1 MRRVL
6 AALALS
12 TCLTLA
18 ALAVPAAPS
27 GLRGVVTSSTTISL
41 VFDDNSTTP
50 NEETNFEFSINGS
63 PLSVGGHAGTGTIS
77 LGLSPF
83 TANTTYTIAVRAYI
97 TTTANASA
105 FSNTI
110 AVTTADFNAPNSVAA
125 VTQASGA
132 VLVTWTDNAVSEAGY
147 FVEYATAAAGPFTS
161 AGATTANFTGF
172 NVSGLAPATTYYFR
186 LRGFKGTAAS
196 PTALTAFSAVVSAA
210 TPAIF
215 AAPTGL
221 TATTT
226 GERAV
231 LLAFTDNSANN
242 TGYEIWL
249 QPAGGSSFSYVGDAG
264 DVVSINTGNILAPGN
279 GYDFAVR
286 AYYQNGANPR
296 VYSAFS
302 NVASAVTPFNA
313 PTGLT
318 VTPTSETA
326 VLLAYADNSSAN
338 TGYEIW
344 SQPTGGVSF
353 THLSDAGD
361 GTSSNT
367 GNILLPGVSYDFAV
381 RAYFQSGANPRVY
394 SDFTNIV
401 SATTP
406 FNAPTSLTAAS
417 ASESAVLLAYADNSA
432 VNTGYEILLRL
443 TGGSSFLHLGDAG
456 DVASYN
462 TGSIL
467 LPGRSYD
474 FAVRAYY
481 QNGAN
486 SRLYSALSNVT
497 SAVTPFNGPTNLTV
511 TPSATSPYLISF
523 AWADNS
529 SEEGGYELEYRQ
541 QGAASFSSRKI
552 VVANVTGVANL
563 PEFLPGTVYEFR
575 IHALSGSVSSAYFPA
590 AGGVVATT
598 RNGFGSKPYAP
609 IQVGTFFSYQMATIS
624 QSARTSWSVG
634 VLPPGLSFDSAS
646 GVISGTP
653 TTAGVYTVTMTAN
666 FASGPAHV
674 LPLMLRV
681 LTPPAAPQITAVIGA
696 QTLTQGG
703 ASTIALGTKFA
714 DPDTESAVRMVTTKG
729 NVDIALYA
737 ATTPLTVANFNS
749 YNYTDV
755 LFHRAPA
762 NFVVQGGGFKTYAAP
777 NVFEHLATA
786 AAVANEPGISN
797 TVGTVAM
804 AKVGDD
810 PNSATSEFFFN
821 VNDNSANLDNQN
833 GGFTVFGRVAVP
845 SLNSTL
851 FALATA
857 PVANYPVQ
865 LHTGPGATDYT
876 ASTFT
881 DLPIDQLPL
890 PAAVD
895 QSRLVKVMSVTALPV
910 LTYAVQVNTNPSIAS
925 ATLAGGSLQL
935 TALAP
940 GVTTLIVRATDVD
953 GNTRSQTF
961 TVTVQQTF
969 AQWAAANGTTPGA
982 TDNPDQDA
990 LTNLQEWA
998 FFGNPG
1004 VPDGAAHLPTF
1015 ALTPGAGARFVEIT
1029 FPVRKFTANLT
1040 YSVEASSTL
1049 ANDWTTIW
1057 TSTQGFAVPA
1067 VTAAV
1072 NQSDRT
1078 VVTVRDTVSTSA
1090 TARRFLRAKVQ

>member
-1 MRRVL
+1 MADAPELARHGRTAYRDAPLAAPRLLAPSTDLLKVPIPVFRPAFSSVHRVL
-6 AALALS
+6 SALALF

-27 GLRGVVTSSTTISL
+27 GLRGVVTGSTTITL

-50 NEETNFEFSINGS
+50 DEETNFEIVTSFGTFT
-63 PLSVGGHAGTGTIS
+63 PAGHPGTGTIS
-77 LGLSPF
+77 TGFSMLF
-83 TANTTYTIAVRAYI
+83 ANTAYTFKVRAYI
-97 TTTANASA
+97 GTTANASPY
-105 FSNTI
+105 SNTI
-110 AVTTADFNAPNSVAA
+110 TVTTADFNAPNSPVA
-125 VTQASGA
+125 VTQASGV

-147 FVEYATAAAGPFTS
+147 FVEYSGTAASGPFTV
-161 AGATTANFTGF
+161 AGSPPANFTGF
-172 NVSGLAPATTYYFR
+172 FVGGLAPATTYYFR
-186 LRGFKGTAAS
+186 VRGFKGPAAN
-196 PTALTAFSAVVSAA
+196 PTALTAYSSPVVSAT
-210 TPAIF
+210 TPAVPV
-215 AAPTGL
+215 APTGL
-221 TATTT
+221 TATAT

-249 QPAGGSSFSYVGDAG
+249 QPTGGGSGFSYLGDAG
-264 DVVSINTGNILAPGN
+264 DVSSISTGNIFAPGT

-296 VYSAFS
+296 LYSAFS
-302 NVASAVTPFNA
+302 NIA
-313 PTGLT
+313 
-318 VTPTSETA
+318 
-326 VLLAYADNSSAN
+326 
-338 TGYEIW
+338 
-344 SQPTGGVSF
+344 
-353 THLSDAGD
+353 
-361 GTSSNT
+361 
-367 GNILLPGVSYDFAV
+367 
-381 RAYFQSGANPRVY
+381 
-394 SDFTNIV
+394 

-406 FNAPTSLTAAS
+406 FNAPT
-417 ASESAVLLAYADNSA
+417 
-432 VNTGYEILLRL
+432 G
-443 TGGSSFLHLGDAG
+443 
-456 DVASYN
+456 
-462 TGSIL
+462 
-467 LPGRSYD
+467 
-474 FAVRAYY
+474 
-481 QNGAN
+481 
-486 SRLYSALSNVT
+486 
-497 SAVTPFNGPTNLTV
+497 LTV

-523 AWADNS
+523 AWTDNS
-529 SEEGGYELEYRQ
+529 SAETGYELEFRQ
-541 QGAASFSSRKI
+541 QGAPFFASRK
-552 VVANVTGVANL
+552 VVAANTASIANL

-575 IHALSGSVSSAYFPA
+575 IHALSGNGGSAYFPA
-590 AGGVVATT
+590 AGGVAATT
-598 RNGFGSKPYAP
+598 RNGFSSKPYAP

-624 QSARTSWSVG
+624 QSARTSWSASG
-634 VLPPGLSFDSAS
+634 LPPGLGFDSAS

-653 TTAGVYTVTMTAN
+653 TTAGVSAVTMTAN

-703 ASTIALGTKFA
+703 TGTIALDTKFA

-729 NVDIALYA
+729 NVDIALYS
-737 ATTPLTVANFNS
+737 ATTPQTVANFNS

-777 NVFEHLATA
+777 NVFEHIATA

-821 VNDNSANLDNQN
+821 VNDNSGNLDNQN
-833 GGFTVFGRVAVP
+833 GGFTVFGRVAAP

-895 QSRLVKVMSVTALPV
+895 QNRLVKVTSVTALPV
-910 LTYAVQVNTNPSIAS
+910 LTYVVTANTNPSAAS
-925 ATLAGGSLQL
+925 AVLAGSSLQL

-940 GVTTLIVRATDVD
+940 GVTSITVSATDVD
-953 GNTRSQTF
+953 GNVTPQTF

-1004 VPDGAAHLPTF
+1004 VPDGGAHLPTF
-1015 ALTPGAGARFVEIT
+1015 ALTPGTGARFVEIT